1 MNNEK
6 LDELEKLM
14 SRHNWNYMYSEDA
27 GQYQRGM
34 ETERAIARLS
44 EELRRNGY
52 SSEVV
57 KLWER
62 FAK

>member
-1 MNNEK
+1 
-6 LDELEKLM
+6 
-14 SRHNWNYMYSEDA
+14 MYSEDA

-34 ETERAIARLS
+34 EAEQQIGRLS

-62 FAK
+62 YASK